1 MTASAVWSGI
11 TADQLAVV
19 REPLS
24 WCLHLGERA
33 DKHHVA
39 RRLRGALLGPADAEW
54 KPPTWL
60 WPHQVDA
67 ARRIAGSIKAFGGA
81 LLCDAVGLG
90 KTYTGLAIATR
101 YRSVLVSAP
110 AVLNRQWTQ
119 VSNQLGIELSIVS
132 HESLSRRTPVP
143 RTDLIIVD
151 EAHWFRNPSTRRYL
165 NIARGIRTADLLLMT
180 ATPVVNRPADLLN
193 LVRLF
198 APDHAFAAF
207 GIESLAEAVGMYRG
221 PNPGAALT
229 SVIVARSPDTAGIGS
244 LSVPLPVDRPVMTPP
259 PTDERFL
266 RRVGR
271 MVDRLRFP
279 SFGGPSAAS
288 LLRLQLF
295 HRLSSSVPACV
306 ESLRRH
312 RTYLDRAIDAAR
324 RGERLSRRASR
335 TLFASEDEFQL
346 EFDLLRDRAA
356 SVPVSDLEHEH
367 HLLSALVSALEKH
380 TPRPKIAALRQLL
393 TQRSELDP
401 PRKTLIF
408 TNAVATALEIARH
421 LGWTRTAVVSGG
433 GARIVSGP
441 MPVSVVLGW
450 FAPKGS
456 RKTPPPRYAQI
467 DVLVATDMVSEGLN
481 LQDANA
487 VVHFDLPWNPAR
499 LQQRVGRVAR
509 MGSDQTHVDVWWFMP
524 PPLLE
529 NHLNLRRRIQ
539 QKLEHQR
546 DLGVP
551 VTSGVGQ
558 ARVLGRSLEIRER
571 IGGPLQRLPPVGP
584 RHCVVA
590 GPLAAAFAVR
600 WQMGGRSVP
609 QLVVLAGDPPVCI
622 TDLIEACGVLLDL
635 MDRPVSKRSP
645 DVRFHQTLVTTLRQR
660 LASAHAGPSDTETR
674 RLARMVLRRAAR
686 AGRARRVHE
695 LNLLDQVLD
704 ALSKGVGRGAQLD
717 LIEALQGKKSLA
729 DRLIQWT
736 NRWKG
741 YQNAATSVT
750 LEAAIV
756 GDGTQR

>member
-1 MTASAVWSGI
+1 MTSSAVWSGI

-33 DKHHVA
+33 DKNHIA
-39 RRLRGALLGPADAEW
+39 RRLRRALLGPADEEW

-67 ARRIAGSIKAFGGA
+67 ARRVAGSIGVFGGA

-110 AVLNRQWTQ
+110 AVLHRQWRQ
-119 VSNQLGIELSIVS
+119 VSNQLGIEVSIVS

-143 RTDLIIVD
+143 QTDLIIVD
-151 EAHWFRNPSTRRYL
+151 EAHWFRNPGTRRYL
-165 NIARGIRTADLLLMT
+165 NLARGIRTADLLLMT

-198 APDHAFAAF
+198 TPDHAFAAF
-207 GIESLAEAVGMYRG
+207 GIESLAEAVGIGRG
-221 PNPGAALT
+221 PSPGAALAAA
-229 SVIVARSPDTAGIGS
+229 IIARSPDAAGIGS
-244 LSVPLPVDRPVMTPP
+244 ATVPLPVDRPVVTPP
-259 PTDERFL
+259 PTDESFL
-266 RRVGR
+266 RRIDR
-271 MVDRLRFP
+271 MVNRLRFP
-279 SFGGPSAAS
+279 SFEGPTAAS

-295 HRLSSSVPACV
+295 HRLSSSVPACL

-312 RTYLDRAIDAAR
+312 RRYLNHAIDAAR
-324 RGERLSRRASR
+324 KGERLSRRASR

-346 EFDLLRDRAA
+346 DFDLLSDRAV
-356 SVPVSDLEHEH
+356 SVPVSDLEHERH
-367 HLLSALVSALEKH
+367 RVSALVSALEEH
-380 TPRPKIAALRQLL
+380 TPRPKIAALQQLL
-393 TQRSELDP
+393 TPRSELDP
-401 PRKTLIF
+401 PRKTLVF

-421 LGWTRTAVVSGG
+421 LGWNRTAVVAGG
-433 GARIVSGP
+433 GARTVSGP
-441 MPVSVVLGW
+441 LPVSVVLGW

-456 RKTPPPRYAQI
+456 RKAPPPRYAQI

-481 LQDANA
+481 LQDADA
-487 VVHFDLPWNPAR
+487 VVHFDLPWNPVR

-509 MGSDQTHVDVWWFMP
+509 MGSDRKQVDVWWFMP

-529 NHLNLRRRIQ
+529 DHLNLRRRIQ

-551 VTSGVGQ
+551 VTSRVGQ
-558 ARVLGRSLEIRER
+558 ARVLGRSLETRER
-571 IGGPLQRLPPVGP
+571 IGGSLQRLPPESP

-600 WQMGGRSVP
+600 WQAGGRTVP
-609 QLVVLAGDPPVCI
+609 QLVVLAGDPPACI
-622 TDLIEACGVLLDL
+622 TDLIEASGVLLDL
-635 MDRPVSKRSP
+635 LDRPESKRRP

-660 LASAHAGPSDTETR
+660 LASAHSGPSDAETR

-686 AGRARRVHE
+686 AGKARRVHE

-704 ALSKGVGRGAQLD
+704 ALSKGIRRGAQLD
-717 LIEALQGKKSLA
+717 LVHAMQGKESLA
-729 DRLIQWT
+729 KRLIEWSH
-736 NRWKG
+736 RWKG